1 MAPQGRRAS
10 ISTAATSRLESNGW
24 YCRSGRRSRGK
35 HRIEVPWQVQCAV
48 VHLAIAPVPYQTKY
62 RQQELLMKHALYFAL
77 GGALIGIALTTW
89 LAPGMIAW
97 YFNPP
102 VEMGGFSCTAPIQ
115 WALRRLQGAQ
125 LWGVVVG
132 GALGLVTYGVV
143 QVRHRRKQVQSG
155 HSLDGNSNE
164 QVPNS

>member
-1 MAPQGRRAS
+1 
-10 ISTAATSRLESNGW
+10 
-24 YCRSGRRSRGK
+24 
-35 HRIEVPWQVQCAV
+35 
-48 VHLAIAPVPYQTKY
+48 
-62 RQQELLMKHALYFAL
+62 MKHVLYFAL
-77 GGALIGIALTTW
+77 GGALIGLVLTTW

-132 GALGLVTYGVV
+132 GVLGLIMYGVV
-143 QVRHRRKQVQSG
+143 QVRHRRQQAQSG
-155 HSLDGNSNE
+155 SSPDGDSHA
-164 QVPNS
+164 QVPKS